1 MSSLNGSG
9 ESPCSMYLYTEKA
22 YLQLLRDADM
32 SRLSYQVSLGT
43 FYKVILLSAA
53 ANIDTRRGPDLS
65 EVKSIEFDCV
75 GDLFNV
81 IFFLNKG
88 Q

>member
-1 MSSLNGSG
+1 
-9 ESPCSMYLYTEKA
+9 MYLYTEKA
-22 YLQLLRDADM
+22 YLQLLRDADADM

-81 IFFLNKG
+81 IYFFK
-88 Q
+88 